1 GEDKVGAA
9 DVLGLQAFHP
19 DGDAA
24 GEFAQDLAP
33 VADAVALARAANQVD
48 AGGEGGAVL
57 GAQAAGAF
65 GGDRPGGGD
74 GPAALDQAGQQRFP
88 AFRGLVGK
96 DDASD
101 AVFAGDAAAF
111 GKGLAHGA
119 FEEGAVL
126 GTVAV
131 GLGFVLDNLAGFWG
145 EGIRWISGVAKQL
158 VAW

>member
-33 VADAVALARAANQVD
+33 VADAVALARAADQVD

-57 GAQAAGAF
+57 GAQAARAL

-74 GPAALDQAGQQRFP
+74 RPAALDQAGQQRFP
-88 AFRGLVGK
+88 AFGGLVGE
-96 DDASD
+96 DDAAD
-101 AVFAGDAAAF
+101 AVLARDATAF
-111 GKGLAHGA
+111 GEGLPHGV
-119 FEEGAVL
+119 FEERAVL
-126 GTVAV
+126 GV
-131 GLGFVLDNLAGFWG
+131 
-145 EGIRWISGVAKQL
+145 I
-158 VAW
+158 